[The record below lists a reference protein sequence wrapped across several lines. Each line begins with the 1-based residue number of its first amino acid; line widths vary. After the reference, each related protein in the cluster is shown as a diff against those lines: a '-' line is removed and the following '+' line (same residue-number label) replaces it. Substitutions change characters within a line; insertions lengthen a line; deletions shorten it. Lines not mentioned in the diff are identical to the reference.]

1 VTLSLGVLAE
11 RLGCELRGDPALT
24 ITTVAAL
31 ERATPG
37 TLAFLANP
45 KLRRHLASTRASAV
59 ILTPDDAAYCTCA
72 ALISH
77 NPHLSFARAAG
88 LLHPEPAPAPGIH
101 ASAVVDT
108 GARIA
113 RDASIGAQCVVAT
126 GVEIGAGCV
135 IGPGCIIERGARIGA
150 GSRLVA
156 RVTICHD
163 VVIGARALI
172 LPGAVIGADGFG
184 LARDGERWERVPQLG
199 TVRIGDDVEVGAN
212 TTLDRGALEDTVIED
227 GVKLDNQIQIAH
239 NVCIG
244 AHTAIAGCVG
254 IAGSATIGQRCTV
267 GGGVGIA
274 GHLNIADDVHITG
287 MSFVTRSVN
296 TPGLY
301 SSGMP
306 LETNT
311 LWKRNMARLR
321 RLDQLARRLH
331 QLETTMGITPEQG
344 HGDE

>member
-1 VTLSLGVLAE
+1 MALSLGALAE
-11 RLGCELRGDPALT
+11 RLGCELRGDAALT
-24 ITTVAAL
+24 ITTVSAL
-31 ERATPG
+31 QRATPG

-59 ILTPDDAAYCTCA
+59 ILTADDAAHCDCA
-72 ALISH
+72 VLISP

-88 LLHPEPAPAPGIH
+88 LLHPQAAPAPGIH
-101 ASAVVDT
+101 ASAVVDP

-113 RDASIGAQCVVAT
+113 ADATIGAQCVLEA

-135 IGPGCIIERGARIGA
+135 IGPGCIIERNAHIGA
-150 GSRLVA
+150 GSRLAA
-156 RVTICHD
+156 RVTVCHG
-163 VVIGARALI
+163 VIIGARALI

-199 TVRIGDDVEVGAN
+199 TVRIGADVEIGAN
-212 TTLDRGALEDTVIED
+212 TTIDRGALEDTVIED

-239 NVCIG
+239 NVHIG
-244 AHTAIAGCVG
+244 AHSAIAGCVG
-254 IAGSATIGQRCTV
+254 IAGSATIGRRCTV

-274 GHLNIADDVHITG
+274 GHLTIADDVHITG

-306 LETNT
+306 IETNA

-321 RLDQLARRLH
+321 RLDELARRLH
-331 QLETTMGITPEQG
+331 QLETTIGITPTQG